1 MKHDAMS
8 PRSDLSREQKWPEVR
23 SPARIL
29 LVEDD
34 VETAHEVFTEFAER
48 GYTVVHESSGRAA
61 LDRGRDRNF
70 SLLILDR
77 MLPDMDGLLIL
88 TTLREEGVLLPVLVL
103 SALGAVDERVRGLR
117 AGGDDYLTKPFA
129 LTELVARA
137 EALLRRPGESR
148 ETRLVVGSLELDLIE
163 RKARRNGRPIELLP
177 REFKLLEYMM
187 RRPGQ
192 VLTRTM
198 LLEEVWN
205 YRFAPQTN
213 LVDIH
218 IGKLRR
224 KLDDGDSAPMIFN
237 IRGAG
242 FVLRESE

>member
-1 MKHDAMS
+1 
-8 PRSDLSREQKWPEVR
+8 
-23 SPARIL
+23 
-29 LVEDD
+29 
-34 VETAHEVFTEFAER
+34 
-48 GYTVVHESSGRAA
+48 
-61 LDRGRDRNF
+61 
-70 SLLILDR
+70 
-77 MLPDMDGLLIL
+77 
-88 TTLREEGVLLPVLVL
+88 
-103 SALGAVDERVRGLR
+103 
-117 AGGDDYLTKPFA
+117 
-129 LTELVARA
+129 
-137 EALLRRPGESR
+137 
-148 ETRLVVGSLELDLIE
+148 
-163 RKARRNGRPIELLP
+163 
-177 REFKLLEYMM
+177 M

-242 FVLRESE
+242 FVLREPE